1 MRTVSIEERAP
12 AQIVEFAAQA
22 VAYVHSAL
30 GVELAYDSD
39 TLPVID
45 HYLRNVP
52 KEQPETVALVAS
64 TAGAYF
70 GEVVR
75 RHLGGRW
82 EIAGLPTAWR
92 LILPTGLSF
101 MPVGVVTAV
110 IVESDDVAD
119 ADTSL
124 DVPAVLRPHL
134 EATLERMSDV
144 THEEYFSL
152 CGRFDTLEHLEDVTI
167 ALIAKER
174 SKGRA

>member
-1 MRTVSIEERAP
+1 VSIAENAP
-12 AQIVEFAAQA
+12 VQIMEFAAQA
-22 VAYVHSAL
+22 VAYVRSAL

-82 EIAGLPTAWR
+82 EIDGLPTAWR
-92 LILPTGLSF
+92 VILPTGLSL

-110 IVESDDVAD
+110 IVQSDDIP
-119 ADTSL
+119 DTDTGL
-124 DVPAVLRPHL
+124 GVPAILRPHL
-134 EATLERMSDV
+134 ESVLERMSEV
-144 THEEYFSL
+144 THEEYYSL
-152 CGRFDTLEHLEDVTI
+152 CGRFDTLEHLEDVVI
-167 ALIAKER
+167 ALIANER
-174 SKGRA
+174 SKGQA